1 MLRTFRVDLS
11 PSSTKITFL
20 IVYEECEKCSFYM
33 ASTGPPVTGL
43 KFDKNN
49 VTQYLIMGPFKKYL
63 PVFSKLCRPLLK
75 INENKESKEFSLN
88 APDFKRNALLLLSL
102 CSTAAGCSEEGK
114 EIPRV

>member
-20 IVYEECEKCSFYM
+20 FVDEEREKCSFYM
-33 ASTGPPVTGL
+33 SSMSPVNGL

-88 APDFKRNALLLLSL
+88 APDF
-102 CSTAAGCSEEGK
+102 
-114 EIPRV
+114 